1 MIDKDMLGWMQA
13 QWRDC
18 ADREAQLNIFRDMT
32 GETYTTILTALGEDP
47 AQFPKFTT
55 RKVYR
60 KWTPEEDERLRAM
73 VGEGVPAG
81 RIAEALGRQV
91 RAVNCRIAQLKIAVP
106 GKPETGKTEKKEKKR
121 ATCGAWDSAAE
132 EEILALIEYEERL
145 IAELEAVRAQIA
157 QRRERLAELL
167 SIAGGVLRDDEK

>member
-1 MIDKDMLGWMQA
+1 MLDWMQG

-32 GETYTTILTALGEDP
+32 GETYTAILTALGEDP

-60 KWTPEEDERLRAM
+60 KWTPEEDERLLQMRRDD
-73 VGEGVPAG
+73 VDCE
-81 RIAEALGRQV
+81 RIAELMGRGLQSIYS
-91 RAVNCRIAQLKIAVP
+91 RLKKLRSTGAIPESEPVSE
-106 GKPETGKTEKKEKKR
+106 KPAAEKKEKKK
-121 ATCGAWDSAAE
+121 AAGGWDKAAE
-132 EEILALIEYEERL
+132 EEILALLEYEERL
-145 IAELEAVRAQIA
+145 IAELEAVRGQIA

-167 SIAGGVLRDDEK
+167 SIAGGGLRDDEK